1 MHKEEKEPYTQ
12 AIRAELLYLIEQE
25 LTPIACKYRYSDV
38 PLESKIKWKPLVL
51 ILGNYSSGKSTLI
64 NEFLGQPI
72 QETGQAPTD
81 DCFTVLTASPNG
93 AVGELEGQS
102 LVHDDQ
108 FPFTHMKQY
117 GEKFASHFRLK
128 YVDSPLL
135 QDLAIIDTPG
145 MVDSVAE
152 KDRGYQYQQVIGE
165 LAQLADLI
173 LILFDPHKAGTI
185 QESYASL
192 RFTLPYKTFEDRMVF
207 VLNRMDECTGLE
219 DLLRVYGTLC
229 WNLSQM
235 LGRKDIPKILFAYS
249 EHKKKPDTGEGE
261 FLSLLAN
268 QRTAL
273 HRAILK
279 TPKKRLEHLAA
290 FLEHHA
296 YNLSHMLEAILA
308 YYRGRRL
315 FLITYCL
322 LGGLVCTSLSAATWL
337 YLHYGR
343 TNMHVPDE
351 LQIILAAVGGL
362 VLLTIWCTALFKGFI
377 HLYKQKIL
385 RNLSQLTP
393 LQDQARKDS
402 WQYIEEPLRRCLE
415 DNRGLPT
422 YKTTR
427 LEYQRMR
434 NLYTKGAK
442 EIRSS
447 LRTLLH

>member
-1 MHKEEKEPYTQ
+1 MSTEEKEPYTH
-12 AIRAELLYLIEQE
+12 AIREELLYLIEQE

-38 PLESKIKWKPLVL
+38 ALESKIKWKPLVL

-64 NEFLGQPI
+64 NEFLGQRI

-81 DCFTVLTASPNG
+81 DCFTVLTAACEG
-93 AVGELEGQS
+93 GTGELEGQS

-108 FPFTHMKQY
+108 LPFAHLKQH
-117 GEKFASHFRLK
+117 GEKFVSHFRLK

-152 KDRGYQYQQVIGE
+152 KDRGYNYQQVIGD

-185 QESYASL
+185 RESYASL

-235 LGRKDIPKILFAYS
+235 LGRKDIPHILFSYA
-249 EHKKKPDTGEGE
+249 ERKKRPDTGEGE
-261 FLSLLAN
+261 YLSLLAN
-268 QRTAL
+268 QRLAL

-296 YNLSHMLEAILA
+296 YNLSHMLEALVA
-308 YYRGRRL
+308 YYRGQRM
-315 FLITYCL
+315 FLLTYGVLGSL
-322 LGGLVCTSLSAATWL
+322 LCAALSMGGWL
-337 YLHYGR
+337 YLHYVSDAR
-343 TNMHVPDE
+343 TMPE
-351 LQIILAAVGGL
+351 IIQVGITCGSGL
-362 VLLTIWCTALFKGFI
+362 VLLGVWLFS
-377 HLYKQKIL
+377 LYKVGIPLYRRKIL
-385 RNLSQLTP
+385 QSLSLLTP
-393 LQDQARKDS
+393 LQDQSRKDS
-402 WQYIEEPLRRCLE
+402 WQYIEAPLRRCVQ
-415 DNRGLPT
+415 DDRDLPS
-422 YKTTR
+422 YKTLR
-427 LEYQRMR
+427 REYQRMR

-447 LRTLLH
+447 LRSLLK

>member
-1 MHKEEKEPYTQ
+1 MQREEKEPYTH
-12 AIRAELLYLIEQE
+12 AIREELLYLIEQE

-38 PLESKIKWKPLVL
+38 ALESKIKWKPLVL

-64 NEFLGQPI
+64 NEFLGQSV

-81 DCFTVLTASPNG
+81 DCFTVLTAASAG
-93 AVGELEGQS
+93 GVGELEGQS
-102 LVHDDQ
+102 LVQDDQ
-108 FPFTHMKQY
+108 FPFTHLKQH
-117 GEKFASHFRLK
+117 GEKFVSHFRLK

-135 QDLAIIDTPG
+135 KDIAIIDTPG

-152 KDRGYQYQQVIGE
+152 KDRGYQYQQVIGDF
-165 LAQLADLI
+165 AQLADLI

-192 RFTLPYKTFEDRMVF
+192 RFTLPYKTFEDRIVF

-235 LGRKDIPKILFAYS
+235 LGRKDIPKILFSYS
-249 EHKKKPDTGEGE
+249 ERKKKEETNENG
-261 FLSLLAN
+261 FLSLVEN
-268 QRTAL
+268 QRLAL

-296 YNLSHMLEAILA
+296 YNLSHMLEAIVA

-315 FLITYCL
+315 FLVAYGL
-322 LGGLVCTSLSAATWL
+322 LGGVVSTALATGVWL
-337 YLHYGR
+337 YLHYAS
-343 TNMHVPDE
+343 TYQNMPDE
-351 LQIILAAVGGL
+351 LQVIIAISSGICALGVWLLA
-362 VLLTIWCTALFKGFI
+362 
-377 HLYKQKIL
+377 LYKGGFYFYKRKTLQ
-385 RNLSQLTP
+385 NLASLTP
-393 LQDQARKDS
+393 LQDQARRDS
-402 WQYIEEPLRRCLE
+402 WQYIESPLRRCLE
-415 DNRGLPT
+415 NERDLPS
-422 YKTTR
+422 YKTIR
-427 LEYQRMR
+427 REYQRIR
-434 NLYTKGAK
+434 TLYNKGAK

-447 LRTLLH
+447 LRSLLT